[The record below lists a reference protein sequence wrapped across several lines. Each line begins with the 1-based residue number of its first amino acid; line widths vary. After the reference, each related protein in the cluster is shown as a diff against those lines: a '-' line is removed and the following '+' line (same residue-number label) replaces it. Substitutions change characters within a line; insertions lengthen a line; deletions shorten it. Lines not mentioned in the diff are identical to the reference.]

1 MKKNQENVFI
11 EGQSDA
17 WFDRNF
23 KNGIKALP
31 EEHRIIRLVKSL
43 DLPSSGNLID
53 VGGAAG
59 SVAAG
64 IIKVCPGWKATVLE
78 PSQKAVKAGS
88 KIFPWIDFIQG
99 SIAKKN
105 DMPNK
110 AFDIAL
116 VSGVL
121 CVIDRSLLSQAIA
134 NIDSLIKPNG
144 HIIIYD
150 FYTPFPRANDY
161 HHQDGIFTYKQD
173 YSLPFKSLNIY
184 TEIYRNSGPVKHSN
198 FDNVDPYDVWT
209 LISVLQKDLMGR
221 YRRNSIK

>member
-88 KIFPWIDFIQG
+88 D
-99 SIAKKN
+99 
-105 DMPNK
+105 K
-110 AFDIAL
+110 AF
-116 VSGVL
+116 SGEIELIVPDSEPL
-121 CVIDRSLLSQAIA
+121 ESIQQSFSAGDFVVTEEGMARAVRAIE
-134 NIDSLIKPNG
+134 DV
-144 HIIIYD
+144 Y
-150 FYTPFPRANDY
+150 RAEN
-161 HHQDGIFTYKQD
+161 
-173 YSLPFKSLNIY
+173 
-184 TEIYRNSGPVKHSN
+184 KHTGGGTGS
-198 FDNVDPYDVWT
+198 T
-209 LISVLQKDLMGR
+209 GSTG
-221 YRRNSIK
+221 SSC